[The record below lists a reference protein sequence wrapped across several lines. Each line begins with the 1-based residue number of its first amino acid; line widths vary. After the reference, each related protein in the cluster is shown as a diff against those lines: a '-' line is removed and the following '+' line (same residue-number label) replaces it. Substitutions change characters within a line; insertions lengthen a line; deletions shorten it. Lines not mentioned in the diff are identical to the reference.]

1 MNLRKLLLIFL
12 ALALT
17 FPLGAVLKERDLART
32 LGVLRAEL
40 EMSYRQQERNMQ
52 RFVSMQEKQ
61 HERLVDYMQR
71 SEQIALMLYSQQN
84 DYTFDLTYAC
94 QQATD
99 LYNEL
104 SEKTVPYAR
113 IQERISGEVERYD
126 GLIKNLEN
134 LPPRVKIDE
143 NGRIYDPTK
152 QRHLVDS
159 VEVATI
165 ARVDS
170 IANDLGLND
179 TTIAA
184 ARDSVLQIANAYRLT
199 AEQQADRDTCLVI
212 AFRMREN
219 LAKFMEKINED
230 NLYYTTV
237 SGNVEELYTYA
248 QGCYLKLQ
256 ENIFSNGGDNY
267 FTTLLNLPRL
277 LKMAQS
283 EVQNKYSSFNGHPSG
298 FSEWR
303 GPVVQFIIIVLLGWG
318 LLSTLLSHL
327 VLRIVPQRYRPSD
340 FESKRKLYKIVT
352 GIFIFALAVMLIR
365 LSLHHHFVLM
375 AANLVVNIAWL
386 SFAIFLSLL
395 VRIRT
400 DQRHNSIRIY
410 LPIIMMACFVIVFRM
425 LFIPNNVVNLIYPPV
440 LLACTFWQ
448 LRVMRAPKGA
458 IPSNDII
465 CTSVSM
471 GALVVSTILAWCG
484 FVLFAVEIMIWWMFQ
499 LAAIQTIIC
508 LYYLL
513 ERYEKRYILRKIRK
527 EQMRNGGKEG
537 GNIESIHFSDEENQE
552 LKRRARQGEFVQL
565 TFIFDFFARA
575 VVPILLIL
583 SSMMSIWY
591 AADIFEMTDMV
602 RNVYYFP
609 FLDKADVIQLSL
621 HKIVI
626 VACCWFVFRY
636 LNYLFHALYHHFI
649 SIRAR
654 QNPVTTNFTLA
665 DNVISILVWGA
676 FILYTLYLLQ
686 VPKTGLSVVTAGLAT
701 GLGFAMKDL
710 LENFFY
716 GISLMTGRVR
726 VGDYI
731 ECDGVQGKVES
742 ITYQSTQLITLD
754 GSVIAFLNTQLFS
767 KNFKNLTR
775 NHHYEFVKIPIGV
788 AYGSDIQQVRELLTG
803 TITPILSTTLD
814 DGRDVLKE
822 GSAVSVVFSDFGA
835 SSVDLLV
842 CYWILVD
849 QKARFNALVK
859 ESIYNVL
866 TQRGVEIPFPQCDV
880 HIRQ

>member
-1 MNLRKLLLIFL
+1 MRKILLTLL
-12 ALALT
+12 AMLLT

-40 EMSYRQQERNMQ
+40 EMSYLQQERGMQ
-52 RFVSMQEKQ
+52 RFVTMQEKQ
-61 HERLVDYMQR
+61 HARLVDYMQR
-71 SEQIALMLYSQQN
+71 SEQIALMLYSQRN

-104 SEKTVPYAR
+104 SEKTIPYAR
-113 IQERISGEVERYD
+113 IQERISGEVARYD

-143 NGRIYDPTK
+143 NGKIYDPTR
-152 QRHLVDS
+152 QRHIVDS
-159 VEVATI
+159 VEAATM

-184 ARDSVLQIANAYRLT
+184 ARDSVMQIANAYKLT
-199 AEQQADRDTCLVI
+199 PQQQADRDTCLII

-219 LAKFMEKINED
+219 LAQFMETINED

-237 SGNVEELYTYA
+237 SGNVEELYNYA
-248 QGCYLKLQ
+248 QGCYRHLQ
-256 ENIFSNGGDNY
+256 QSIFSNGGDNY
-267 FTTLLNLPRL
+267 FTTLLNLPHL
-277 LKMAQS
+277 LPMAKS
-283 EVQNKYSSFNGHPSG
+283 ELNSKYSTFNGRSSS

-303 GPVVQFIIIVLLGWG
+303 GPIVQFIIVVLIGWG
-318 LLSTLLSHL
+318 ILATILSGLILRL
-327 VLRIVPQRYRPSD
+327 VPRRYQPSD
-340 FESKRKLYKIVT
+340 FEAKHKLYRIVA
-352 GIFIFALAVMLIR
+352 GIFIFVFAVMLIR
-365 LSLHHHFVLM
+365 LTLHHHFVLM

-395 VRIRT
+395 VRIRN

-410 LPIIMMACFVIVFRM
+410 LPIIFMASIVIVFRM
-425 LFIPNNVVNLIYPPV
+425 LFVPNNVVNLVYPPV
-440 LLACTFWQ
+440 LLLCTLWQ
-448 LRVMRAPKGA
+448 LKVMRAPKGA
-458 IPSNDII
+458 IPSNDIL

-471 GALVVSTILAWCG
+471 AAFVISTLLAWG
-484 FVLFAVEIMIWWMFQ
+484 GYVLFAVEIMIWWMFQ
-499 LAAIQTIIC
+499 LAAVQTIIC
-508 LYYLL
+508 LYYLM
-513 ERYEKRYILRKIRK
+513 ERYENRYVLRKIRK
-527 EQMRNGGKEG
+527 AQHEYEG
-537 GNIESIHFSDEENQE
+537 DGEGNIETHTFSEEENRE
-552 LKRRARQGEFVQL
+552 LKQRARTGEFIQL

-575 VVPILLIL
+575 AAPILLIL

-591 AADIFEMTDMV
+591 AAGIFEMTDMV
-602 RNVYYFP
+602 RNIFYYNFI
-609 FLDKADVIQLSL
+609 DKADVIQLSL
-621 HKIVI
+621 YKMVI

-636 LNYLFHALYHHFI
+636 LNYLLHALYHHFVR
-649 SIRAR
+649 IRS
-654 QNPVTTNFTLA
+654 QQHPTNQNFTLA
-665 DNVISILVWGA
+665 DNVISILVWGC
-676 FILYTLYLLQ
+676 FILYTLFLLQ

-710 LENFFY
+710 LENFIY

-731 ECDGVQGKVES
+731 ECDGIQGRVES

-754 GSVIAFLNTQLFS
+754 GSVIAFLNAQLFS

-775 NHHYEFVKIPIGV
+775 NHHYELVKIPIGV
-788 AYGSDIQQVRELLTG
+788 AYGSDIEQVRRLLID
-803 TITPILSTTLD
+803 TITPILHVKID
-814 DGRDVLKE
+814 DGREVLKAD
-822 GSAVSVVFSDFGA
+822 STITVVFSDFGA

-866 TQRGVEIPFPQCDV
+866 TQQGVEIPFPQCDV
-880 HIRQ
+880 QIKQ